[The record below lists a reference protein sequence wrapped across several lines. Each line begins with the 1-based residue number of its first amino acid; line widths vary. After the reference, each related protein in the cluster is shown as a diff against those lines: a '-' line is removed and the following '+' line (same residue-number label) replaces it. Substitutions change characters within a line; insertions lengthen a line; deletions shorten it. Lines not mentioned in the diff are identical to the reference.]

1 MTSKINTFK
10 KFSSICLAV
19 FAMLIGVSNNLSAS
33 EPQEHEVTEAHAG
46 VSAHQVSHEATG
58 PVDITKV
65 AFEHILDNHSWHFF
79 GEGHESVS
87 MPLPVILKG
96 SNGISFFMSSEFHH
110 DNQGTVVV
118 EKNGERF
125 VNFEEKI
132 YYANETPNEYGQ
144 YVTLTFEDKDV
155 SVSNDAP
162 LDFSITKNVAQML
175 ISLVVIVFLFISI
188 ANSYKKQGVTSAPKG
203 KQSFFEPLIIFVRD
217 DIAKGNIG
225 HGSEKYVPYL
235 LTVFFL
241 ILVNNVFGLIP
252 IGANLTGN
260 IAFTLVLSV
269 ATLIITNINGNGH
282 YWHHIFMPPCPW
294 WLYPIMIP
302 IEVIGILTKPFAL
315 MIRLFANMSAGHII
329 VISLIGLIFVFK
341 SAMIGFVAV
350 PFALFI
356 DILECLVAF
365 LQAFIF
371 TMLTALFIG
380 SAVADHNEDG
390 AHNEDDEKVVAGH

>member
-1 MTSKINTFK
+1 M
-10 KFSSICLAV
+10 
-19 FAMLIGVSNNLSAS
+19 
-33 EPQEHEVTEAHAG
+33 
-46 VSAHQVSHEATG
+46 
-58 PVDITKV
+58 
-65 AFEHILDNHSWHFF
+65 
-79 GEGHESVS
+79 
-87 MPLPVILKG
+87 
-96 SNGISFFMSSEFHH
+96 
-110 DNQGTVVV
+110 
-118 EKNGERF
+118 
-125 VNFEEKI
+125 
-132 YYANETPNEYGQ
+132 
-144 YVTLTFEDKDV
+144 
-155 SVSNDAP
+155 
-162 LDFSITKNVAQML
+162 
-175 ISLVVIVFLFISI
+175 
-188 ANSYKKQGVTSAPKG
+188 
-203 KQSFFEPLIIFVRD
+203 
-217 DIAKGNIG
+217 
-225 HGSEKYVPYL
+225 
-235 LTVFFL
+235 
-241 ILVNNVFGLIP
+241 
-252 IGANLTGN
+252 
-260 IAFTLVLSV
+260 
-269 ATLIITNINGNGH
+269 IITNINGNGH